1 LFFVAFETEI
11 NDVFYQDKREL
22 GALDRTDEGIST
34 SIEDTAEPTTLPVK
48 DILETK
54 DKEPNQIKTV
64 EKDTQDK
71 KAL

>member
-1 LFFVAFETEI
+1 MFFVAFETEI
-11 NDVFYQDKREL
+11 NDVFYQDKIEL
-22 GALDRTDEGIST
+22 GALDRTGEST
-34 SIEDTAEPTTLPVK
+34 SASIKEPLGEADPSVK

-54 DKEPNQIKTV
+54 EPNQIKSV